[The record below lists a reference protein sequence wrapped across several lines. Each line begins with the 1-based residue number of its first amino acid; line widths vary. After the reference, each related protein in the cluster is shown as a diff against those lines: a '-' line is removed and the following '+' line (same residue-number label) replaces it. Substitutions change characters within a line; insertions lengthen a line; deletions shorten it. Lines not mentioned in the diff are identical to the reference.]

1 MKKIMFFSA
10 ALALALPVMAM
21 ADGPTPVKGI
31 LYAQEFEANQPME
44 FFVGGEK
51 TDITEGYIL
60 VLDVPLDVV
69 QPRNALMPVLMINDA
84 IAIQVN
90 SGYIEGK
97 VIAIVPKVD
106 LKAAKIWYAAPFNLY
121 AVNEDVVNQA
131 VEARDQAKI
140 SAMPAE
146 AIEEAIENGGEEVFE
161 GRDYNHVYFQAGQ
174 LIKEYAPAET
184 DRADSLLP
192 F

>member
-21 ADGPTPVKGI
+21 ADGPTPVNGI
-31 LYAQEFEANQPME
+31 LYAREFEASQPME
-44 FFVGGEK
+44 FFVAGEK
-51 TDITEGYIL
+51 TEVTEGYML

-69 QPRNALMPVLMINDA
+69 QPRNALMPVLMINDT

-90 SGYIEGK
+90 SGYIDGK

-106 LKAAKIWYAAPFNLY
+106 LKAAKIWYAEPFNLY
-121 AVNEDVVNQA
+121 AVNKDVVAHA
-131 VEARDQAKI
+131 VEARDEAKI
-140 SAMPAE
+140 SNMPAE
-146 AIEEAIENGGEEVFE
+146 AVEAAIKNGGEEKFE
-161 GRDYNHVYFQAGQ
+161 GRDFNHVYFEAGQ
-174 LIKEYAPAET
+174 LILEYAPAES
-184 DRADSLLP
+184 DRARSLSP